1 MLSLLAER
9 SSFFGPING
18 LASWKRVLN
27 SNFLFS
33 RIRKKKQ
40 WRTGYLGIYRIHRP
54 LLLLKKNYYESQLL
68 SSRWERKLLARN
80 QFHYIPTNERCANNY
95 FFFLRKTRKNYIYR
109 PCFRN
114 FYSSKTDK
122 ERWRNLYIYII
133 FLLDQKNKKKFIAV
147 HIDFIVQLAR
157 KSRSTEVRHLVPPP
171 LAGSASHVSAVHR
184 LSYNPGIRPTPV
196 GRQTSLL
203 IAKYLSGEDQLPQL
217 SIE

>member
-1 MLSLLAER
+1 M
-9 SSFFGPING
+9 
-18 LASWKRVLN
+18 
-27 SNFLFS
+27 
-33 RIRKKKQ
+33 
-40 WRTGYLGIYRIHRP
+40 
-54 LLLLKKNYYESQLL
+54 L

-80 QFHYIPTNERCANNY
+80 RFHYIPTNERCANNY

-109 PCFRN
+109 LCFRN

-122 ERWRNLYIYII
+122 ETKKLIYII
-133 FLLDQKNKKKFIAV
+133 FLLDQKNKKKKFIAV

-171 LAGSASHVSAVHR
+171 LTGSSHVSAVHR
-184 LSYNPGIRPTPV
+184 PSYNPGIRPTPV

>member
-1 MLSLLAER
+1 M
-9 SSFFGPING
+9 
-18 LASWKRVLN
+18 
-27 SNFLFS
+27 
-33 RIRKKKQ
+33 
-40 WRTGYLGIYRIHRP
+40 
-54 LLLLKKNYYESQLL
+54 KKNYYESQLL

-80 QFHYIPTNERCANNY
+80 RFHYIPTNERCANNY

-109 PCFRN
+109 FCFRN
-114 FYSSKTDK
+114 FYSSKIIKKDG
-122 ERWRNLYIYII
+122 EIYIYY
-133 FLLDQKNKKKFIAV
+133 FLLDQKNKKKKFIAV

-171 LAGSASHVSAVHR
+171 LTGSSHVSAVHR
-184 LSYNPGIRPTPV
+184 PSYNPGIRPTPV